1 MNDGLVAG
9 AVYHYS
15 TGLGISAR
23 RRTDFWKGSGYMVGS
38 RSGVPR
44 VIVRDCVDRKFAS
57 ISGWR
62 GFCWSGRGGLGWIGS
77 FVSRLKDFLR
87 GGPQGSHPSRHQVSS
102 LFTAKLIYS
111 AVYGVVVFT
120 CSVVHYGRKPMIGLR
135 QSYVSVFVKVR
146 RPNYCPFGVVNVR
159 HRHIH
164 GK

>member
-1 MNDGLVAG
+1 MDNGLAAG
-9 AVYHYS
+9 AVDHYS
-15 TGLGISAR
+15 TGLGVSAR
-23 RRTDFWKGSGYMVGS
+23 RRTDFWKGSGYMMGS
-38 RSGVPR
+38 RSVVPR
-44 VIVRDCVDRKFAS
+44 VIAQVCVDRKFAS

-62 GFCWSGRGGLGWIGS
+62 GFCWSGRGGLGWIES

-146 RPNYCPFGVVNVR
+146 RPNYCPFGVVNV
-159 HRHIH
+159 
-164 GK
+164 